1 MERAAEMEVRYLV
14 TSPIVPTALATI
26 PSLIDTAPAS
36 MIEIVEYRLVQKII
50 REFNR
55 DKYLA

>member
-55 DKYLA
+55 DR